1 VGVVAEEREALTQA
15 SAAARLS
22 VRGERVARLG

>member
-1 VGVVAEEREALTQA
+1 VGVVAEAREALAQA
-15 SAAARLS
+15 SAAARRS